1 MSGIEMLCDSCPI
14 REVFHGSNPVSF
26 ARLCANLVLSETMT
40 ITEATRDMS
49 PDEQG
54 AIEACV
60 SHHQD

>member
-1 MSGIEMLCDSCPI
+1 MSGIETLCDDCPI
-14 REVFHGSNPVSF
+14 REVFQGSNPVSF

-40 ITEATRDMS
+40 IAEATHDMS
-49 PDEQG
+49 REEQG